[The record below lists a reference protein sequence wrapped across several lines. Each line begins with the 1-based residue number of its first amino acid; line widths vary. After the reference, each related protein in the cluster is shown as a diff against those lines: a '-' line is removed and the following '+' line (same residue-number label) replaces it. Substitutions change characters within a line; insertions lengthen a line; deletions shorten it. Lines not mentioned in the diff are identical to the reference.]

1 MSRRPGFFR
10 KFTLIELLVV
20 IAIIAIL
27 ASMLLPALNQA
38 REKAKA
44 IGCQSN
50 FKQIG
55 LALTQYTMDYNDYCL
70 GALTPYVKSWDGTAS
85 ARPWYELL
93 TKIGTFS
100 QLDYKLKWPNSFS
113 CPSIPSL
120 ASTGNWP
127 GTTVVAIHYGMN
139 IYAGS
144 STDYNT
150 YPAIKVSRIKRVS
163 VFRNVMDGRQKIG
176 IYSGI
181 NHRSKVGARHF
192 HAFNVLLADG
202 HVEAQRTSTD
212 SYDGMPVGTFW
223 NPSWSMDEGLK

>member
-1 MSRRPGFFR
+1 MSQRPNFFQ

-70 GALTPYVKSWDGTAS
+70 GSLTPYVKSWDGTA
-85 ARPWYELL
+85 APRPWYELL
-93 TKIGTFS
+93 AKIGTFS

-127 GTTVVAIHYGMN
+127 GTTYVAIHYGMN
-139 IYAGS
+139 VYAGQ
-144 STDYNT
+144 TTT
-150 YPAIKVSRIKRVS
+150 YPAIKISRIKRTS
-163 VFRNVMDGRQKIG
+163 IFRNVMDGRQKID

-181 NHRSKVGARHF
+181 DHRSKVGARHF
-192 HAFNVLLADG
+192 HAFNVLLGDG
-202 HVEAQRTSTD
+202 HVEAQRTSSD
-212 SYDGMPVGTFW
+212 SYDGTPTGSFW
-223 NPSWSMDEGLK
+223 NPYWSLNEGLN